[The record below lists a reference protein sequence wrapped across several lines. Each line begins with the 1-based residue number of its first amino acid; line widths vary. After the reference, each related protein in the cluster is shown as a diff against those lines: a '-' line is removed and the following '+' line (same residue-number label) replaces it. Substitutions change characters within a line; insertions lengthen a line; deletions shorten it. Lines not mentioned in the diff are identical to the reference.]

1 MTSTP
6 DLVPVPFLPGRD
18 HGGIVVR
25 GGVGS
30 IRFQWGEL
38 GEGAHLLGVLADE
51 LREILHQCGELQWRL
66 QILLN
71 SSEEAPGGAGYAAV
85 DAVDGARAA
94 LSRCDAELRDTAQRI
109 EFCRLAYAAA
119 EAMAQLAASAL
130 HTGAGMIEYDLRRF
144 IGTANAGH
152 LAEPLPLSLDR
163 VPTDSTVTVDGT
175 AAGLLQRVGSLD
187 AEGPGVFEVLKVQR
201 PDGPVFVVVLPGTQG
216 TAAVATDNPFDPTG
230 IVEAVH
236 YDSAF
241 VADAVHRA
249 LAESGASR
257 GDRVMV
263 VGYSQGGMH
272 AANLAQH
279 PRVAGDYS
287 LELVLTAGSP
297 TGREATGG
305 STYLHL
311 EHANDWVHQVDGTA
325 NPDERNRV
333 TVTLEDPADDVP
345 ASDKGLGPAH
355 KLPTYLAGA
364 ETADASA
371 HPSLVATLAAVRATL
386 GRRASAQRHVFRVR
400 RQPRPDR
407 AALPD
412 RQRQD

>member
-1 MTSTP
+1 MTGPP
-6 DLVPVPFLPGRD
+6 DLIPVPFLPGRD
-18 HGGIVVR
+18 HGGIAVS

-38 GEGAHLLGVLADE
+38 GEGARLLRVLADE

-66 QILLN
+66 QMLRN
-71 SSEEAPGGAGYAAV
+71 SSGQSSDGTGYAAV

-94 LSRCDAELRDTAQRI
+94 LSRCDDELRDTAQRI
-109 EFCRLAYAAA
+109 EACRLAYAAA
-119 EAMAQLAASAL
+119 EAMAQMAAAAV
-130 HTGAGMIEYDLRRF
+130 HAGAGMIEYDLRRL

-152 LAEPLPLSLDR
+152 LAEPLPLSLDQA
-163 VPTDSTVTVDGT
+163 PTDSTVILEGT
-175 AAGLLQRVGSLD
+175 AAGLLQRVDSLD

-216 TAAVATDNPFDPTG
+216 TAATATDNPFDPTG

-279 PRVAGDYS
+279 PQVAGDYS

-297 TGREATGG
+297 TGREASGDT
-305 STYLHL
+305 TYLHL
-311 EHANDWVHQVDGTA
+311 EHADDWVHQVDGA
-325 NPDERNRV
+325 VNPDERNRV
-333 TVTLEDPADDVP
+333 TVTLEEPADDVP
-345 ASDKGLGPAH
+345 AGDKGLGPAH

-364 ETADASA
+364 ETVDASA
-371 HPSLVATLAAVRATL
+371 HPSLVATLGVVGNTL
-386 GRRASAQRHVFRVR
+386 GRRTPAQRHVFRVR
-400 RQPRPDR
+400 RLRRQDR
-407 AALPD
+407 TTPTD
-412 RQRQD
+412 RQD